1 VRRLTINVAAWAF
14 GTILFTTLWVLTEWQ
29 EHGALKSFGQRASP
43 ASGIRRSGP
52 SPLVSGGLS
61 SGSWRCASTSS
72 GLQQRLRSTA
82 SSSDSARVDGHA

>member
-1 VRRLTINVAAWAF
+1 
-14 GTILFTTLWVLTEWQ
+14 
-29 EHGALKSFGQRASP
+29 
-43 ASGIRRSGP
+43 
-52 SPLVSGGLS
+52 LVSGGLS